1 MNNFI
6 KITIDRIRR
15 KHLFVK
21 PVVSKRF
28 KIIHFPLSEK
38 FYPQFD
44 GYWLKKMY
52 ATGIIIKEDY
62 FPVADGFRTEK
73 EALKFIEIFKEQY
86 LMENVK
92 VIDVP

>member
-1 MNNFI
+1 MTQE
-6 KITIDRIRR
+6 KSERIN
-15 KHLFVK
+15 
-21 PVVSKRF
+21 VSKHF
-28 KIIHFPLSEK
+28 KIFHFPLSGK
-38 FYPQFD
+38 YYPQFD
-44 GYWLKKMY
+44 GWWLKKVD

-62 FPVADGFRTEK
+62 FPVADGFTTES

>member
-1 MNNFI
+1 MNLI
-6 KITIDRIRR
+6 KRITDKLLR
-15 KHLFVK
+15 KPLLVK

-28 KIIHFPLSEK
+28 KIIHFPLSGK
-38 FYPQFD
+38 YYPQFD
-44 GYWLKKMY
+44 GWWLKKVY

-62 FPVADGFRTEK
+62 FPVADGFRTEDD
-73 EALKFIEIFKEQY
+73 ALKFIEIFKEQY